1 MQRIRDNWSS
11 FRSALFE
18 RTNTDEEAW
27 VDHEAIMTPREAR
40 LDRAALWLRGT
51 AILLLVLAAALL
63 VLLAVTGQMSTIR
76 ALALAGTTLPDDLA
90 LIAALVGLTINAGII
105 LILAVGTLA
114 QEFWTLPL
122 LVLTIIANLIGLIA
136 AQFFAGV
143 LVIVLLGVVGR
154 WLLADWRAFH
164 LNPVAVKELR
174 GRMRGVRAFAIITVF
189 LIMMS
194 SFTLILYILQLPSIL
209 GARTIITGELGRV
222 LFTGVVGA
230 ELIMIVFIVPALTA
244 GAVAGERERKTYDL
258 LQTTLLPAP
267 SFLVGKM
274 ESALGYI
281 VLLLLSAI
289 PLQSIAF
296 LFGGI
301 SESEV
306 LLAFIV
312 LAMTALIL
320 GAMGLYF
327 SARTDRTITA
337 TIRVYTIA
345 LAVIF
350 ALPIV
355 SVILFR
361 TAFGRAVAGVAVG
374 GASPAL
380 EALSIYVDMI
390 LNSLNPVTA
399 AYYTQ
404 QMLVNQQQMAV
415 MSVQLQTTGGTI
427 PIIAPWILLVVIYL
441 ILTAV
446 LLLLAVRQMRGTGRV
461 MQDDSDRQTPAL
473 AASQTQ
479 PL

>member
-1 MQRIRDNWSS
+1 MQRIRENLNT
-11 FRSALFE
+11 FRMAFFAP
-18 RTNTDEEAW
+18 TNTDEEAW

-40 LDRAALWLRGT
+40 LNRAAVWLRGT
-51 AILLLVLAAALL
+51 AILMLVLAGVFL
-63 VLLAVTGQMSTIR
+63 VLLIATGQPTLIR
-76 ALALAGTTLPDDLA
+76 TLALARTSLPDDLA
-90 LIAALVGLTINAGII
+90 LVAALVGLMANAGIV
-105 LILAVGTLA
+105 LILAVGALA

-122 LVLTIIANLIGLIA
+122 LVLTIIGNLLALIA
-136 AQFFAGV
+136 AGFFPA
-143 LVIVLLGVVGR
+143 LIAIVLLGIVGF
-154 WLLADWRAFH
+154 WLFSDWHAFH

-194 SFTLILYILQLPSIL
+194 SFTLVLYILQLPSVL

-230 ELIMIVFIVPALTA
+230 ELMMIVFIVPALTA

-312 LAMTALIL
+312 LSMTALIL

-327 SARTDRTITA
+327 SAQTDRTITA
-337 TIRVYTIA
+337 TVRVYTIA

-350 ALPIV
+350 AMPLV
-355 SVILFR
+355 SLIFLQR
-361 TAFGRAVAGVAVG
+361 AFGKAVAGVAVG
-374 GASPAL
+374 GASPL
-380 EALSIYVDMI
+380 FEALSIYVDMI

-404 QMLVNQQQMAV
+404 QMLVNQQQTAV
-415 MSVQLQTTGGTI
+415 MRVQLQTTGGTI
-427 PIIAPWILLVVIYL
+427 PVIAPWILLVVMYL
-441 ILTAV
+441 IFTAV
-446 LLLLAVRQMRGTGRV
+446 LILLAVRRMRGGRV
-461 MQDDSDRQTPAL
+461 MQDADDTPAL
-473 AASQTQ
+473 TPKPIQ
-479 PL
+479 

>member
-1 MQRIRDNWSS
+1 MQRIRENINT
-11 FRSALFE
+11 FRTAMFAP
-18 RTNTDEEAW
+18 TNNDEEAW
-27 VDHEAIMTPREAR
+27 VDHEAVMTPREAR
-40 LDRAALWLRGT
+40 LNRAALWLRGT
-51 AILLLVLAAALL
+51 AVVMLCLAIVPLI
-63 VLLAVTGQMSTIR
+63 LLAVTGQLSLVR
-76 ALALAGTTLPDDLA
+76 SLALARTTLPDDLA
-90 LIAALVGLTINAGII
+90 VIAALVGLMANAGIV
-105 LILAVGTLA
+105 LMLAVGALA

-122 LVLTIIANLIGLIA
+122 LVLTLIGNLIALIA
-136 AQFFAGV
+136 AGFLPSLITIGLVGFVGV
-143 LVIVLLGVVGR
+143 QLFG
-154 WLLADWRAFH
+154 DWRAFH

-174 GRMRGVRAFAIITVF
+174 GRMRGVRAFAIISVF

-194 SFTLILYILQLPSIL
+194 SFTLVLYILQLPSVL

-230 ELIMIVFIVPALTA
+230 ELMMIVFIVPALTA

-306 LLAFIV
+306 FLAFVV
-312 LAMTALIL
+312 LSMTALIL

-327 SARTDRTITA
+327 SAQTDRTITA
-337 TIRVYTIA
+337 TVRVYSIA

-350 ALPIV
+350 ALPLI
-355 SVILFR
+355 SLIFLQR
-361 TAFGRAVAGVAVG
+361 SFGRAVAGVAVG
-374 GASPAL
+374 GASPVF

-404 QMLVNQQQMAV
+404 QMLVNQQQSAV
-415 MSVQLQTTGGTI
+415 MHVQLQTTGGTI

-446 LLLLAVRQMRGTGRV
+446 LILLAVRRMRGGRV
-461 MQDDSDRQTPAL
+461 MQDPADVMPVATP
-473 AASQTQ
+473 QTQ
-479 PL
+479 S

>member
-1 MQRIRDNWSS
+1 MQRIRENLNTFRTAMFAPTSS
-11 FRSALFE
+11 
-18 RTNTDEEAW
+18 DEEAW

-40 LDRAALWLRGT
+40 LNRAAVWLRGT
-51 AILLLVLAAALL
+51 AILMLGLVVVILIALI
-63 VLLAVTGQMSTIR
+63 VTGQLPLVR

-90 LIAALVGLTINAGII
+90 LVAALVGLMANAGIV
-105 LILAVGTLA
+105 LILAVGALA

-122 LVLTIIANLIGLIA
+122 LVLTIIGNLIALIA
-136 AQFFAGV
+136 AGFFAA
-143 LVIVLLGVVGR
+143 LIAIALLGIVGF
-154 WLLADWRAFH
+154 WLFSDWRAFH

-194 SFTLILYILQLPSIL
+194 SFTLVLYILQLPSVL

-230 ELIMIVFIVPALTA
+230 ELMMIVFIVPALTA

-312 LAMTALIL
+312 LSMTALIL

-327 SARTDRTITA
+327 SAQTDRTITA
-337 TIRVYTIA
+337 TVRVYTIA

-350 ALPIV
+350 AMPLV
-355 SVILFR
+355 SLIFLQR
-361 TAFGRAVAGVAVG
+361 AFGKAVAGVAVG
-374 GASPAL
+374 GASPIF
-380 EALSIYVDMI
+380 EALSIYIDMI

-404 QMLVNQQQMAV
+404 QMLVNQQQVAV
-415 MSVQLQTTGGTI
+415 MRVQLQTTGGTI
-427 PIIAPWILLVVIYL
+427 PVIAPWILLVVMYL
-441 ILTAV
+441 IFTAV
-446 LLLLAVRQMRGTGRV
+446 LILLAVRRMRGGRV
-461 MQDDSDRQTPAL
+461 MQDADDIPVLTP
-473 AASQTQ
+473 S
-479 PL
+479 PSK

>member
-1 MQRIRDNWSS
+1 MQRLRDNLNT
-11 FRSALFE
+11 FRTALFAP
-18 RTNTDEEAW
+18 TNNDEEAW
-27 VDHEAIMTPREAR
+27 VDHEAVMTPREAR
-40 LDRAALWLRGT
+40 LNRAARWLGGT
-51 AILLLVLAAALL
+51 AVVMLGLVVVPLILLV
-63 VLLAVTGQMSTIR
+63 VTGQLSLVR
-76 ALALAGTTLPDDLA
+76 SLALVRTSLPDDLA
-90 LIAALVGLTINAGII
+90 VIAALVGLMANAGIV

-122 LVLTIIANLIGLIA
+122 LILTVIGNLIALLAAGFLPAVVAIGLIG
-136 AQFFAGV
+136 FVGV
-143 LVIVLLGVVGR
+143 QLF
-154 WLLADWRAFH
+154 ADWRAFH

-174 GRMRGVRAFAIITVF
+174 GRMRGVRAFAIISVF

-194 SFTLILYILQLPSIL
+194 SFTLVLYILQLPSVL

-230 ELIMIVFIVPALTA
+230 ELMMIVFIVPALTA

-306 LLAFIV
+306 FLAFVV
-312 LAMTALIL
+312 LSMTALIL

-327 SARTDRTITA
+327 SSQTDRTITA
-337 TIRVYTIA
+337 TVRVYTIA

-350 ALPIV
+350 ALPLI
-355 SVILFR
+355 SLIFFQR
-361 TAFGRAVAGVAVG
+361 SFGRAVAGVAVG
-374 GASPAL
+374 GASPVL
-380 EALSIYVDMI
+380 ESLSIYVDMF

-404 QMLVNQQQMAV
+404 QMLVNQQQSAV
-415 MSVQLQTTGGTI
+415 MRVQLQTTGGTI
-427 PIIAPWILLVVIYL
+427 PVIAPWILLVVMYL
-441 ILTAV
+441 IFTAV
-446 LLLLAVRQMRGTGRV
+446 LILLAVRRMRGGRV
-461 MQDDSDRQTPAL
+461 MQDPADAVPTFTP
-473 AASQTQ
+473 Q
-479 PL
+479 PSK